1 MTDKPTSSFSRL
13 DTNLLRSTQRP
24 AEPTPAAPTS
34 TQVNIPTKPQA
45 DKTTSGE
52 VDNTTTPQVGK
63 PTSREV
69 AKSTSGEAEKT
80 TTLQGDKSTKPL
92 VEKYTTHLRPDT
104 IKMVKR
110 RALDEDR
117 KDYEIVQAAL
127 DAYLKK

>member
-1 MTDKPTSSFSRL
+1 MTDKPTSPFSRL

-24 AEPTPAAPTS
+24 AEHTPAAPTRPQATKS
-34 TQVNIPTKPQA
+34 TKPHVGKA
-45 DKTTSGE
+45 TSGE
-52 VDNTTTPQVGK
+52 VDKPTTPQVGK
-63 PTSREV
+63 PTSREDG
-69 AKSTSGEAEKT
+69 KSTSGEVEKT

-92 VEKYTTHLRPDT
+92 VEKYTTHLRPGT

-127 DAYLKK
+127 DAHLKQ